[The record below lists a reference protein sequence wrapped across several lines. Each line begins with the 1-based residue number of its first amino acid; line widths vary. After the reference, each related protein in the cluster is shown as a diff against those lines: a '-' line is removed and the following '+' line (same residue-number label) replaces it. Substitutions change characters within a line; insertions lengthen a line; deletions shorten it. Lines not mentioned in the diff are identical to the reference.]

1 VTLFATSK
9 AELTKLIG
17 EFQGEESQ
25 VITSALIDQQPDRED
40 ATYPKISG
48 ALGVSAAIMAAAT
61 SPWGRAKPRTERE
74 IMEAF
79 KMNAIYFTQNSVSG
93 TLSYLTK
100 QGRLRR
106 VPQDGRFAYT
116 PTAEALVT
124 A

>member
-1 VTLFATSK
+1 MTLFATSK

-25 VITSALIDQQPDRED
+25 VIASALIDQQPDRED
-40 ATYPKISG
+40 AAYPKISG